1 MDNPYCQSSLSI
13 NILFFF
19 PCSRT
24 KNSALI
30 CQMPIVKSPLESFGF
45 FSSFPMLPSWTFL
58 PVKDCEVLLLS
69 DSQGSCSGS
78 SSILEPK
85 NLGALWRTGPCSL
98 LNQLNCSM
106 DEARSH
112 TTVAKWRI
120 AYSKLSSSCHSVH
133 SETCFY
139 RTNCSLVQWLTS
151 RFTREKQ
158 QFFRVLAESQLVSF

>member
-106 DEARSH
+106 DEAGVTQQWQNGGSH
-112 TTVAKWRI
+112 TVNYLPAVILFIQRRVFIAPTV
-120 AYSKLSSSCHSVH
+120 L
-133 SETCFY
+133 
-139 RTNCSLVQWLTS
+139 
-151 RFTREKQ
+151 
-158 QFFRVLAESQLVSF
+158 